1 MPESTLSPTRSAFME
16 LKEERQVVREGF
28 EFLDEKRVILAQ
40 EMLKRLAA
48 WKEARERYD
57 ALHEEAAVALVR
69 ALGRHGVDGLGLYP
83 VVRMEHATVS
93 VNTQRFLGV
102 NLLDGEFD
110 AGWGRQGAGAP
121 AAGTGAQPHGP
132 GKQQNP
138 PAVNPSPEA
147 ERCREAFSVL
157 VPMAVELA
165 VMRASI
171 ERLVR
176 EYIRT
181 ERRARAL
188 ENVVLPEIEG
198 ALHFMDEQL
207 EAMDQEEAIRVRNAG
222 R

>member
-1 MPESTLSPTRSAFME
+1 MPEAGLSPTRSAFLE
-16 LKEERQVVREGF
+16 LKEERQLVREGF

-40 EMLKRLAA
+40 EMLKRLEA
-48 WKEARERYD
+48 WRKARDEYD
-57 ALHEEAAVALVR
+57 ALHDVAAGALAR
-69 ALGRHGVDGLGLYP
+69 ALGRHGADGIGIYP
-83 VVRMEHATVS
+83 TVRMEQAAIHLTEH
-93 VNTQRFLGV
+93 RFLGV

-110 AGWGRQGAGAP
+110 AGWKELRTAAAAGAE
-121 AAGTGAQPHGP
+121 ADGP
-132 GKQQNP
+132 RIP

-147 ERCREAFSVL
+147 ERCREAFSAL
-157 VPMAVELA
+157 VPLAFEMA
-165 VMRASI
+165 VMRTSL
-171 ERLVR
+171 ERLIR

-198 ALHFMDEQL
+198 SLRFMDEQL